1 MAGRNK
7 YYLFI
12 DECGDQNLENYNPD
26 FPIFT
31 LCGILVSQEERN
43 QLIEL
48 FDALK
53 REFWG
58 NNNIILHS
66 RDIRRCKKEFIYL
79 LNPEVKNNF
88 YNHLNTILGCSSY
101 TIVACSIRK
110 EPFVNVFS
118 KSQDVYG
125 LSLSYLIERSILC
138 LEERGVNPSLE
149 IIFEKRGK
157 VEDKSLI
164 HFYNGL
170 RITGTEWVTA
180 NRLIEVIDR
189 FHGMSKKENN
199 VGLQISDL
207 VAYPISR
214 KVLDPGIDNL
224 SFEVIRPKIYS
235 SHGAMIGLKIIP

>member
-1 MAGRNK
+1 MVGRNK

-43 QLIEL
+43 HLIEL
-48 FDALK
+48 IEDLK

-58 NNNIILHS
+58 HNSIIFHS
-66 RDIRRCKKEFIYL
+66 RDIRRCKKEFLNL
-79 LNPEVKNNF
+79 LNPEIKTNF
-88 YNHLNTILGCSSY
+88 YNRLNSILGYSSY
-101 TIVACSIRK
+101 TIIACSIRK
-110 EPFVNVFS
+110 EPFVNIFS
-118 KSQDVYG
+118 RSQDVYG

-157 VEDKSLI
+157 REDKSLI

-170 RITGTEWVTA
+170 RITGTEWIPA

-189 FHGMSKKENN
+189 FQGMSKKENN
-199 VGLQISDL
+199 IGLQISDL

-214 KVLDPGIDNL
+214 KVLNPGIDNQ
-224 SFEVIRPKIYS
+224 SFEVIKPKIYS